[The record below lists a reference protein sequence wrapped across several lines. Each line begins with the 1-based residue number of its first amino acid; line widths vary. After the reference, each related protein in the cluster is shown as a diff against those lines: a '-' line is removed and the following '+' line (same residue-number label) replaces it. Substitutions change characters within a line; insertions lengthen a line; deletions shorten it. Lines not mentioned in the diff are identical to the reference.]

1 MDPFVTLGISA
12 DSSVDV
18 IKDAWREKARVCH
31 PDVGGTHE
39 AMQQLNEALR
49 LALLEVTSTAKS
61 TSDVTAPSGETTWST
76 NRASSGE
83 KMSSYVRT
91 VDAHRSSR
99 DVSSFTIDCLPVEA
113 FEALLIASSW
123 HGDVAID
130 ESPYVLEMVVR
141 DPFSCWVR
149 FDILPEAGASM
160 VSITV
165 STIAGHRQV
174 SAEEVR
180 DLFVD
185 SLNQI
190 NWEELH
196 T

>member
-61 TSDVTAPSGETTWST
+61 TSDVTAQSGMS
-76 NRASSGE
+76 SSG
-83 KMSSYVRT
+83 KRTSSGDKISSDVKT
-91 VDAHRSSR
+91 VDTHRLSR

-141 DPFSCWVR
+141 DPFACWVR
-149 FDILPEAGASM
+149 FDIVPEAGASM

-165 STIAGHRQV
+165 SAISGQRRV

-180 DLFVD
+180 DLFVE
-185 SLNQI
+185 SVNQI

>member
-61 TSDVTAPSGETTWST
+61 GMSSSGKRTSSGDKISSDV
-76 NRASSGE
+76 
-83 KMSSYVRT
+83 KT
-91 VDAHRSSR
+91 VDTHRLSR

-141 DPFSCWVR
+141 DPFACWVR
-149 FDILPEAGASM
+149 FDIVPEAGASM

-165 STIAGHRQV
+165 SAISGQRRV

-180 DLFVD
+180 DLFVE
-185 SLNQI
+185 SVNQI